1 MASRQGY
8 LLPIPDLKTGGIPS
22 SPPANY
28 FRLYRRNSALIYLDD
43 AGNEHQLLEASS
55 GNLINIKED
64 FISAY
69 LNGSVFEFVL
79 ATASGGTNA
88 LQTMEI
94 SPAGSAR
101 LGIFGSSIT
110 TTNNSTANALMNT
123 GLIRFGAGLTR
134 LTIFMRISGVSAV
147 GDAYSLQFGF
157 IDTNAAAQ
165 VDGVFFRYDSTNAN
179 YICVTRNNSTESSVN
194 SGVIGSVG
202 WKRFDIEVN
211 ETGTNAEFFI
221 DSVSVANIT
230 TNIPT
235 AAGRE
240 TSIGHRISRTA
251 AGGAA
256 KTAFFDSYEL
266 YMLTGAR

>member
-8 LLPIPDLKTGGIPS
+8 LLPIPDLKAGGVPS
-22 SPPANY
+22 TPPANY

-43 AGNEHQLLEASS
+43 AGTEHQLVETSS
-55 GNLINIKED
+55 SNLITVKED

-88 LQTMEI
+88 LRTMEI
-94 SPAGSAR
+94 NPAGSAR

-110 TTNNSTANALMNT
+110 TANGSTANALMST

-134 LTIFMRISGVSAV
+134 LTIFLRLSGLSAV

-179 YICVTRNNSTESSVN
+179 FICVTSDNSVQTTAN
-194 SGVIGSVG
+194 SGIAGNTN
-202 WKRFDIEVN
+202 WNRYDIEIN
-211 ETGTNAEFFI
+211 AAGTSAEFSI
-221 DSVSVANIT
+221 NSAVVGTIT